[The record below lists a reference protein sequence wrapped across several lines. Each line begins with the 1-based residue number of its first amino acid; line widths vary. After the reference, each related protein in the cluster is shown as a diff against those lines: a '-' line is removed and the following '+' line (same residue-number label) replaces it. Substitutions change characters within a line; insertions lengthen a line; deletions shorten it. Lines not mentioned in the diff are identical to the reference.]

1 MDNQQGPTVQHVEL
15 CSMLCGSLDGR
26 GVWGRIDTCICM
38 AESFHCSPET
48 ITILVINYTPIRAS
62 LVVQQVKNPSGSAGD
77 IKDMGSI
84 PGSGRS
90 PRGGNG
96 NQLQYSCLGNPMDR
110 GTWWATSMGLQS
122 LNVS

>member
-110 GTWWATSMGLQS
+110 GT
-122 LNVS
+122 